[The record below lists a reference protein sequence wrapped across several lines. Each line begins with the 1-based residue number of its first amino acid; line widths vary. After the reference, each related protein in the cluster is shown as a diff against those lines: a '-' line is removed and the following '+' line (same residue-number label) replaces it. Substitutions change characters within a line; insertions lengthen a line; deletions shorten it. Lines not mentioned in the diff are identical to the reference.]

1 MTFEL
6 ERKNIEEEFA
16 AGWTS
21 ATTPIAYD
29 NVKGLVKGT
38 AMVKDST
45 GLAEWVRLEI
55 INGPSDNVA
64 IGGSPVRHTG
74 TIVVNI
80 FVKSGTG
87 TDRAR
92 ELADTVRGIFNN
104 TSFDGIQCF
113 ATSLDTIGDNE
124 GFYQMTCI
132 TPYYRDET

>member
-16 AGWTS
+16 GTWNST
-21 ATTPIAYD
+21 TTPVAYS
-29 NVKGLVKGT
+29 NIRGIVSGT
-38 AMVKDST
+38 SILKNST
-45 GLAEWVRLEI
+45 GLDEWARLEI
-55 INGPSDNVA
+55 VNASSDNAV
-64 IGGSPVRHTG
+64 IGGSSVQHVG

-104 TSFDGIQCF
+104 ASFDGIQCE
-113 ATSLDTIGDNE
+113 ATYLTTVGDIE
-124 GFYQMTCI
+124 GFYQLSVV
-132 TPYYRDET
+132 TPYSRRQ